1 VQRFQ
6 TNLSHHFSEQEAV
19 LITAAASV
27 AALIFA
33 EGPEYFSDAVVFV
46 EDATIKFSNGAG
58 AGSFGRMCIYSMR
71 RTKSYHSF
79 HHPQQRLSLGSCQV
93 AFPSLISR
101 EQW

>member
-27 AALIFA
+27 AALIVA

-46 EDATIKFSNGAG
+46 EDATYCGVMVIIVWYGVAVCWALPIGTFLAG
-58 AGSFGRMCIYSMR
+58 TFAGQKCRPAI
-71 RTKSYHSF
+71 
-79 HHPQQRLSLGSCQV
+79 
-93 AFPSLISR
+93 
-101 EQW
+101 

>member
-46 EDATIKFSNGAG
+46 EDATISIAVSWLLLMWVCWMGAAHGHFFGGNIRWAEMPPMGGRLPMG
-58 AGSFGRMCIYSMR
+58 AF
-71 RTKSYHSF
+71 
-79 HHPQQRLSLGSCQV
+79 
-93 AFPSLISR
+93 
-101 EQW
+101 

>member
-46 EDATIKFSNGAG
+46 EDAKYCGVMVI
-58 AGSFGRMCIYSMR
+58 
-71 RTKSYHSF
+71 
-79 HHPQQRLSLGSCQV
+79 LGSGGLLGAAHGGHFFGGNIRWAEMPPMGGRLPMG
-93 AFPSLISR
+93 AF
-101 EQW
+101 